1 MREVGRIR
9 DSYANP
15 RRSHLCFKRCGLLCS
30 HLNSDLFTCE
40 DISCFRVKAHLVFH
54 WCLFNTRFSYHFIK
68 MWNSDELPE
77 QIYQPLGT
85 QNDCATVLD
94 NYPHVMIKIHHGGE
108 LFLVINKALIFGI
121 GLKFRYI

>member
-1 MREVGRIR
+1 MNNKPLH
-9 DSYANP
+9 SN
-15 RRSHLCFKRCGLLCS
+15 S
-30 HLNSDLFTCE
+30 NSDLFTCK
-40 DISCFRVKAHLVFH
+40 DIMFSRQSSPGISF

-77 QIYQPLGT
+77 QVYQPLGT
-85 QNDCATVLD
+85 QNDSAAMLD

-108 LFLVINKALIFGI
+108 LFLVINKAPILGI

>member
-1 MREVGRIR
+1 M
-9 DSYANP
+9 NNKP
-15 RRSHLCFKRCGLLCS
+15 L
-30 HLNSDLFTCE
+30 HLNIYFFALKGAVYYVAIATVIFSHVKT
-40 DISCFRVKAHLVFH
+40 SCFRIKAHLVFH
-54 WCLFNTRFSYHFIK
+54 WCLFNKRFSYHFIK